1 MMRTGASIKASGP
14 QISLMILGVC
24 GSPRQQ
30 ATEHA
35 LREALRALGE
45 GKETVFWGV
54 RGKRI
59 GFCTHCDRCLG
70 GEGCTVQ
77 DDVQGL
83 YPLIEEAEAYVF
95 ATPVYNGGVSAQLKA
110 VMDRS
115 RALLARNR
123 NAFRDKPGV
132 AIAVGGDRSGGQ
144 ELALQ
149 QIITFLTLNG
159 AQALSGGFFGANLG
173 ASLWSRDSLEGLK
186 MDEVGLKALCRTVKR
201 LDRYLKER
209 RKA

>member
-1 MMRTGASIKASGP
+1 
-14 QISLMILGVC
+14 MILGVC

-30 ATEHA
+30 STEHA
-35 LREALRALGE
+35 LGEALRMLGDM
-45 GKETVFWGV
+45 GHETELWSV

-59 GFCTHCDRCLG
+59 GFCTHCDHCLG
-70 GEGCTVQ
+70 GGGCIVQ

-83 YPLIEEAEAYVF
+83 YPLIEGAEAYVF

-110 VMDRS
+110 AMDRT

-123 NAFRDKPGV
+123 DAMRDKPGV

-144 ELALQ
+144 ELAIQ

-173 ASLWSRDSLEGLK
+173 ASLWSRDSL
-186 MDEVGLKALCRTVKR
+186 DGLKADEEGMRALRKTVKR
-201 LDRYLKER
+201 LDRYMRGR
-209 RKA
+209 REA